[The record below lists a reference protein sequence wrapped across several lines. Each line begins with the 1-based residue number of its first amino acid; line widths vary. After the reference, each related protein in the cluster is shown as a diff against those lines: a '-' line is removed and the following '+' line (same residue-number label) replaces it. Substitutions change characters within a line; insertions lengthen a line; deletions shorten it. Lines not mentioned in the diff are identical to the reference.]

1 MPSDQTRT
9 SPAPPPT
16 LKQLILFAFPSLPHA
31 FVALPLNIVIP
42 SFYAAHTAVTLA
54 QIAAVTS
61 LSRLLDAFLDPMLGY
76 LSDRTKTRIGPR
88 KPWVLAGAIVCAV
101 SIFFLFRP
109 ASGANYIYYG
119 VWSFLLYFGFT
130 LFEIPRQAWT
140 AELSRDYVQRSKIQT
155 WVAVF
160 NVAGSL
166 VFWIMP
172 LILVGLTGT
181 TALTGTALAGIAWL
195 YAALMPAGILLAVFF
210 VPTGNQH
217 QERLATLRELWRS
230 LRTNK
235 PLWRYYSAISA
246 WGLGQGCYLS
256 VIIIFLTDYMK
267 LGAFFPFLMIAF
279 FAVQI
284 VAMPFWH
291 KAIARFGKH
300 RVWVFS
306 MVLDACSRPLILLFA
321 PGSQAIVPLFAL
333 GAISAFLN
341 APANIAPGAILG
353 DVVDYDLLKSR
364 VNKAGN
370 VFAFNTLLIKATMAV
385 GAGLAFW
392 ILDAFEYQVGKINTS
407 ASNFGLMAAYL
418 VFPALMYFVASSIAW
433 NFPLTKN
440 RHSIIRRRIESR
452 PVRADHATAT
462 AS

>member
-235 PLWRYYSAISA
+235 PLWR
-246 WGLGQGCYLS
+246 
-256 VIIIFLTDYMK
+256 
-267 LGAFFPFLMIAF
+267 
-279 FAVQI
+279 
-284 VAMPFWH
+284 
-291 KAIARFGKH
+291 
-300 RVWVFS
+300 
-306 MVLDACSRPLILLFA
+306 
-321 PGSQAIVPLFAL
+321 
-333 GAISAFLN
+333 
-341 APANIAPGAILG
+341 
-353 DVVDYDLLKSR
+353 
-364 VNKAGN
+364 
-370 VFAFNTLLIKATMAV
+370 
-385 GAGLAFW
+385 
-392 ILDAFEYQVGKINTS
+392 
-407 ASNFGLMAAYL
+407 
-418 VFPALMYFVASSIAW
+418 
-433 NFPLTKN
+433 
-440 RHSIIRRRIESR
+440 
-452 PVRADHATAT
+452 
-462 AS
+462 